1 MLLTC
6 CLRHTEVLFKEA
18 NTNLNHDNF
27 IDLRENL
34 FIHATFFHLHCFEK
48 GFPWKMCF
56 SLTTMVEPMYTLV
69 PRPLAL
75 VCARVERAYM
85 PPKIIYPRD
94 EAPGPSLFCTSVPAY
109 HPICVG
115 KQYRKR
121 KFWYVQ
127 YVITLRPP
135 T

>member
-75 VCARVERAYM
+75 VCARVERR
-85 PPKIIYPRD
+85 ICHQR
-94 EAPGPSLFCTSVPAY
+94 LFTLGMKRLVQAFFVPVYQRTIQFA
-109 HPICVG
+109 
-115 KQYRKR
+115 
-121 KFWYVQ
+121 
-127 YVITLRPP
+127 
-135 T
+135 